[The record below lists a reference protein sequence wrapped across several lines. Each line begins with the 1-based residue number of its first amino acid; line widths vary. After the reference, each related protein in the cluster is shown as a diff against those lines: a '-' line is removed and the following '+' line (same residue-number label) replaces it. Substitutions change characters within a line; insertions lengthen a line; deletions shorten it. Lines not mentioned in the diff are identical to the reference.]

1 MKSLDRDRLEC
12 VEPEARWPGRL
23 RALASQWRA
32 ADATGRDTILAEF
45 WHLLNLA
52 LHRHVRTQAR
62 RFGSLSSEDIVDI
75 ATDKAVDLLGR
86 LEDGRW
92 DPASEGEERTA
103 GFLAV
108 VARNGVVDRLR
119 RLGREQDA
127 SGALPAGP
135 ERSAG
140 LPDDPGDPI
149 GAAIDGGRYARAL
162 VECARGLTA
171 RARQAWILRVF
182 GGMTSEEIA
191 RHPCVNTSVGGV
203 HLMLHRCR
211 HRLKRCL
218 ASKGFEPARMPAGT
232 FVALWDLVEGDR
244 RAAAA
249 RGKDRS

>member
-1 MKSLDRDRLEC
+1 
-12 VEPEARWPGRL
+12 V
-23 RALASQWRA
+23 
-32 ADATGRDTILAEF
+32 AEF
-45 WHLLNLA
+45 WRLLNLA

-62 RFGSLSSEDIVDI
+62 RCGSLSSEDVVDI
-75 ATDKAVDLLGR
+75 AADKAVDLLGR

-92 DPASEGEERTA
+92 DPASEGEERMA

-119 RLGREQDA
+119 RLSREQ
-127 SGALPAGP
+127 GAPGARQARPDPPAGP
-135 ERSAG
+135 A
-140 LPDDPGDPI
+140 DNPGDLV

-171 RARQAWILRVF
+171 RARQAWVLRVF
-182 GGMTSEEIA
+182 AGMTSAQIA
-191 RHPCVNTSVGGV
+191 RHPDVRTSVGGV

-211 HRLKRCL
+211 HSLRRCL

-244 RAAAA
+244 RDAVRA
-249 RGKDRS
+249 REERDS